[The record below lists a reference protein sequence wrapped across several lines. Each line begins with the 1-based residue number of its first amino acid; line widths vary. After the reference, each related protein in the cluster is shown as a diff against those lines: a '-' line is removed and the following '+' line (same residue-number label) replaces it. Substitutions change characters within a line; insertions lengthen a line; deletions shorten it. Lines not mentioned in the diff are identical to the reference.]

1 MPKGRPT
8 LPIEQKQRRGTM
20 RPDRLPNGL
29 PDLEIVNETDTPQPL
44 RPLGEAGGDFWLK
57 VFETGGRWISH
68 KTDITLVQIVAEQ
81 LDERESLRASVMAE
95 KGSRERSG
103 LRELEK
109 ALVSNL
115 SLLGFTPSDR
125 SRLGVAEVK
134 TESKL
139 EQLMRMKAEREASFR
154 AGG

>member
-1 MPKGRPT
+1 MSKGRPT
-8 LPIEQKQRRGTM
+8 LPIEQKQRRGTL
-20 RPDRLPNGL
+20 RADRLPNGL
-29 PDLEIVNETDTPQPL
+29 PALELVNENELPEPL
-44 RPLGEAGGDFWLK
+44 RELGEAGSDFWQK

-68 KTDITLVQIVAEQ
+68 KTDITLCQIVAEQ
-81 LDERESLRASVMAE
+81 LDERDQLRELVMSE

-139 EQLMRMKAEREASFR
+139 EELMRRKAERETEFR

>member
-1 MPKGRPT
+1 MSKGRPT
-8 LPIEQKQRRGTM
+8 LPIEQKQRRGTL
-20 RPDRLPNGL
+20 RADRLPNGL
-29 PDLEIVNETDTPQPL
+29 PALEMVNSNELPEPL
-44 RPLGEAGGDFWLK
+44 RELGEAGSDFWQK

-68 KTDITLVQIVAEQ
+68 KTDITLCQIVAEQ
-81 LDERESLRASVMAE
+81 LDERDQLRELVMSE

-139 EQLMRMKAEREASFR
+139 EELMRRKAERETEFR
-154 AGG
+154 AGE

>member
-20 RPDRLPNGL
+20 RADRLPNGL
-29 PDLEIVNETDTPQPL
+29 PELEIVNEADTPQPL
-44 RPLGEAGGDFWLK
+44 SELGNSGFDFWQK
-57 VFETGGRWISH
+57 VFETGGRWVSH

-81 LDERESLRASVMAE
+81 IDERESLRASVMAE
-95 KGSRERSG
+95 NGSRERSG

-109 ALVSNL
+109 AIVSNL

-134 TESKL
+134 AESKL
-139 EQLMRMKAEREASFR
+139 EELRRKKAEKESHYFP
-154 AGG
+154 AG

>member
-1 MPKGRPT
+1 MSKGRPT
-8 LPIEQKQRRGTM
+8 LPIEQKQRRGTL
-20 RPDRLPNGL
+20 RADRLPNGL
-29 PDLEIVNETDTPQPL
+29 PALEMVNENELPEPL
-44 RPLGEAGGDFWLK
+44 RKLGEAGSDFWQK

-68 KTDITLVQIVAEQ
+68 KTDITLCQIVAEQ
-81 LDERESLRASVMAE
+81 LDERDQLRELVMSE

-139 EQLMRMKAEREASFR
+139 EELMRRKAERETEFR